1 MSVIKACKVVRDQLL
16 SIGLPVY
23 LFSAPQD
30 EQDKIA
36 INYIPV
42 EENQVS
48 SEVTVNVNLM
58 INKLNGFIDSA
69 RIESFQSLIKQA
81 LQAYND
87 DTSRLDFC
95 FFRFEVPPTLFSSW
109 NDTNFAYMNNQ
120 ISVIFKS

>member
-16 SIGLPVY
+16 LIGLPVY

-30 EQDKIA
+30 EQDKIT

-42 EENQVS
+42 EKNQVS

-58 INKLNGFIDSA
+58 INKMNGFIDSA
-69 RIESFQSLIKQA
+69 RIESFQSSIKQA